1 MYALADCN
9 NFFVSCERVF
19 RPDLWNKPV
28 LVLSGNDGCVV
39 SRSNEVKALGIKMGV
54 PLYQI
59 RDLVE
64 KHHIACFSSNFSLYG
79 DLSARVMSLLRNH
92 TTRFEQY
99 SIDEGFITLD
109 HVSPAERKTY
119 CENLVREIYQG
130 TGIPV
135 SMGIAPSKTLCK
147 VASKYAKKFPGY
159 NGACMIDTD
168 EKRLK
173 ALAKFEIG
181 DVWGVG
187 RQTAAKLAALGIST
201 ALQFAEMSES
211 RVQSLLHKPGLL
223 TWRELH
229 GIDCIDTSEMVSK
242 QSITTSRTFA
252 NPITTLPLMEQQLAN
267 FCDTCARKLRMQ
279 KSLCAQLIVF
289 AYTSRFRTDIEQ
301 CQIVQTVNLSIPTS
315 DTRELLSYMLNA
327 FRPYFREGVQFKKA
341 GVIFSRIVPEGSV
354 VAYLFDERDRT
365 RDACSAPSTR
375 YATRRDATLSC
386 LPPNCLTCPDLSGT
400 FPNPPI
406 HPKSKPH
413 RSINRST
420 KARAT
425 PPNCR
430 RCLQSAYN
438 PRCGL
443 AEEGVESRIF
453 CPPPLVFSRIV
464 RLSPQ
469 AMSKQKETA

>member
-9 NFFVSCERVF
+9 NFFVRCERVF
-19 RPDLWNKPV
+19 RPDLWDKPV

-79 DLSARVMSLLRNH
+79 DLSARVMSLLRKH

-109 HVSPAERKTY
+109 HVPPAERKTY

-173 ALAKFEIG
+173 ALAGFEVG

-354 VAYLFDERDRT
+354 VADLFDERDRT
-365 RDACSAPSTR
+365 RDAALQRTIDKIRDKSGRNAILLATQLPTSKEQAAQVYKSEHQSPR
-375 YATRRDATLSC
+375 YTTELSQV
-386 LPPNCLTCPDLSGT
+386 LT
-400 FPNPPI
+400 I
-406 HPKSKPH
+406 
-413 RSINRST
+413 
-420 KARAT
+420 
-425 PPNCR
+425 
-430 RCLQSAYN
+430 
-438 PRCGL
+438 
-443 AEEGVESRIF
+443 RI
-453 CPPPLVFSRIV
+453 
-464 RLSPQ
+464 
-469 AMSKQKETA
+469 

>member
-19 RPDLWNKPV
+19 RPDLWDKPV
-28 LVLSGNDGCVV
+28 LVLSGNDGCVI

-79 DLSARVMSLLRNH
+79 DLSARVMSLLRKH

-109 HVSPAERKTY
+109 HVPPAERKTY

-173 ALAKFEIG
+173 ALAGFEVG

-211 RVQSLLHKPGLL
+211 HVQSLLNKPGLL

-354 VAYLFDERDRT
+354 VADLFDERDRT
-365 RDACSAPSTR
+365 RDAALQRTIDKIREKAGRNAILLATQLPTSKEQAAQVYKSEHQSPR
-375 YATRRDATLSC
+375 YTTELSQV
-386 LPPNCLTCPDLSGT
+386 LT
-400 FPNPPI
+400 I
-406 HPKSKPH
+406 
-413 RSINRST
+413 
-420 KARAT
+420 
-425 PPNCR
+425 
-430 RCLQSAYN
+430 
-438 PRCGL
+438 
-443 AEEGVESRIF
+443 RI
-453 CPPPLVFSRIV
+453 
-464 RLSPQ
+464 
-469 AMSKQKETA
+469 

>member
-19 RPDLWNKPV
+19 RPDLWDKPV
-28 LVLSGNDGCVV
+28 LVLSGNDGCVI

-211 RVQSLLHKPGLL
+211 LVQSLLHKPGLL

-229 GIDCIDTSEMVSK
+229 GIDCIDTSELVSK

-289 AYTSRFRTDIEQ
+289 AHTSRFRTDIEQ

-354 VAYLFDERDRT
+354 VADLFDERDRT
-365 RDACSAPSTR
+365 RDTALQRTIDKIRDKSGRNAILLATQLPTSKEQAAQVYKSEHQSPR
-375 YATRRDATLSC
+375 YTTELSQV
-386 LPPNCLTCPDLSGT
+386 LT
-400 FPNPPI
+400 I
-406 HPKSKPH
+406 
-413 RSINRST
+413 
-420 KARAT
+420 
-425 PPNCR
+425 
-430 RCLQSAYN
+430 
-438 PRCGL
+438 
-443 AEEGVESRIF
+443 RI
-453 CPPPLVFSRIV
+453 
-464 RLSPQ
+464 
-469 AMSKQKETA
+469 

>member
-19 RPDLWNKPV
+19 RPDLWDKPV

-79 DLSARVMSLLRNH
+79 DLSARVMSLLRKH

-109 HVSPAERKTY
+109 HVPPAERKTY

-289 AYTSRFRTDIEQ
+289 AHTSRFRTDIEQ

-354 VAYLFDERDRT
+354 VADLFDERDRT
-365 RDACSAPSTR
+365 RDAALQRTIDKIRDKAGRNAILLATQLPTSKEQAAQVYKSEHQSPR
-375 YATRRDATLSC
+375 YTTELSQV
-386 LPPNCLTCPDLSGT
+386 LT
-400 FPNPPI
+400 I
-406 HPKSKPH
+406 
-413 RSINRST
+413 
-420 KARAT
+420 
-425 PPNCR
+425 
-430 RCLQSAYN
+430 
-438 PRCGL
+438 
-443 AEEGVESRIF
+443 RI
-453 CPPPLVFSRIV
+453 
-464 RLSPQ
+464 
-469 AMSKQKETA
+469 

>member
-79 DLSARVMSLLRNH
+79 DLSARVMSLLRKH

-229 GIDCIDTSEMVSK
+229 GIDCIDTSELVSK

-354 VAYLFDERDRT
+354 VADLFDERDRT
-365 RDACSAPSTR
+365 RDAALQRTIDKIRDKAGRNAILLATQLPTSKEQAAQVYKSEHQSPR
-375 YATRRDATLSC
+375 YTTELSQV
-386 LPPNCLTCPDLSGT
+386 LT
-400 FPNPPI
+400 I
-406 HPKSKPH
+406 
-413 RSINRST
+413 
-420 KARAT
+420 
-425 PPNCR
+425 
-430 RCLQSAYN
+430 
-438 PRCGL
+438 
-443 AEEGVESRIF
+443 RI
-453 CPPPLVFSRIV
+453 
-464 RLSPQ
+464 
-469 AMSKQKETA
+469 

>member
-19 RPDLWNKPV
+19 RPDLWDKPV
-28 LVLSGNDGCVV
+28 LVMSGNDGCVI
-39 SRSNEVKALGIKMGV
+39 SRSNEVKALGIKMGG

-64 KHHIACFSSNFSLYG
+64 KHHITCFSSNFSLYG
-79 DLSARVMSLLRNH
+79 DLSARVMSLLRKH

-109 HVSPAERKTY
+109 HVPPAERKTY

-211 RVQSLLHKPGLL
+211 RVQSLMHKPGLL

-279 KSLCAQLIVF
+279 KSLCTQLIVF

-315 DTRELLSYMLNA
+315 DTRELLSYMLHA

-354 VAYLFDERDRT
+354 VADLFDERDRT
-365 RDACSAPSTR
+365 RDAALQRTIDKIRDKAGRNAILLATQLPTSKEQAAQVYKSEHQSPR
-375 YATRRDATLSC
+375 YTTELSQV
-386 LPPNCLTCPDLSGT
+386 LT
-400 FPNPPI
+400 I
-406 HPKSKPH
+406 
-413 RSINRST
+413 
-420 KARAT
+420 
-425 PPNCR
+425 
-430 RCLQSAYN
+430 
-438 PRCGL
+438 
-443 AEEGVESRIF
+443 RI
-453 CPPPLVFSRIV
+453 
-464 RLSPQ
+464 
-469 AMSKQKETA
+469 

>member
-19 RPDLWNKPV
+19 RPDLWDKPV

-39 SRSNEVKALGIKMGV
+39 SRSNEVKALGVKMGV

-79 DLSARVMSLLRNH
+79 DLSARVMSLLRKH

-109 HVSPAERKTY
+109 HVPPAERKTY

-181 DVWGVG
+181 DLWGVG

-289 AYTSRFRTDIEQ
+289 AHTSRFRTDIEQ

-354 VAYLFDERDRT
+354 VADLFDERDRT
-365 RDACSAPSTR
+365 RDAALQRTIDKIREKAGRNAILLATQLPTSKEQAAQVYKSEHQSPR
-375 YATRRDATLSC
+375 YTTELSQV
-386 LPPNCLTCPDLSGT
+386 LT
-400 FPNPPI
+400 I
-406 HPKSKPH
+406 
-413 RSINRST
+413 
-420 KARAT
+420 
-425 PPNCR
+425 
-430 RCLQSAYN
+430 
-438 PRCGL
+438 
-443 AEEGVESRIF
+443 RI
-453 CPPPLVFSRIV
+453 
-464 RLSPQ
+464 
-469 AMSKQKETA
+469 

>member
-19 RPDLWNKPV
+19 RPDLWDKPV

-79 DLSARVMSLLRNH
+79 DLSARVMSLLRKH

-109 HVSPAERKTY
+109 HVPPAERKTY

-341 GVIFSRIVPEGSV
+341 GVIFSRIVPEGSRFIGT
-354 VAYLFDERDRT
+354 LFDERDRT
-365 RDACSAPSTR
+365 RDAALQRTIDKIRDKAGRNAILLATQLPTSKEQAAQVYKSEHQSPR
-375 YATRRDATLSC
+375 YTTELSQV
-386 LPPNCLTCPDLSGT
+386 LT
-400 FPNPPI
+400 I
-406 HPKSKPH
+406 
-413 RSINRST
+413 
-420 KARAT
+420 
-425 PPNCR
+425 
-430 RCLQSAYN
+430 
-438 PRCGL
+438 
-443 AEEGVESRIF
+443 RI
-453 CPPPLVFSRIV
+453 
-464 RLSPQ
+464 
-469 AMSKQKETA
+469 

>member
-19 RPDLWNKPV
+19 RPDLWDKPV

-79 DLSARVMSLLRNH
+79 DLSARVMSLLRKH

-109 HVSPAERKTY
+109 HVPPAERKTY

-289 AYTSRFRTDIEQ
+289 AHTSRFRTDIEQ

-354 VAYLFDERDRT
+354 VADLFDERDRT
-365 RDACSAPSTR
+365 RDAALQRTIDKIR
-375 YATRRDATLSC
+375 DKAGRNAILLATQLPTSKEQAAQVYKSEHQSPHYTTELSQV
-386 LPPNCLTCPDLSGT
+386 LT
-400 FPNPPI
+400 I
-406 HPKSKPH
+406 
-413 RSINRST
+413 
-420 KARAT
+420 
-425 PPNCR
+425 
-430 RCLQSAYN
+430 
-438 PRCGL
+438 
-443 AEEGVESRIF
+443 RI
-453 CPPPLVFSRIV
+453 
-464 RLSPQ
+464 
-469 AMSKQKETA
+469 

>member
-19 RPDLWNKPV
+19 RPDLWDKPV

-79 DLSARVMSLLRNH
+79 DLSARVMSLLRKH

-109 HVSPAERKTY
+109 HVPPAERKTY

-223 TWRELH
+223 TWRELR

-289 AYTSRFRTDIEQ
+289 AHTSRFRTDIEQ

-354 VAYLFDERDRT
+354 VADLFDERDRT
-365 RDACSAPSTR
+365 RDAALQRTIDKIREKAGRNAILLATQLPTSKEQAAQVYKSEHQSPR
-375 YATRRDATLSC
+375 YTTELSQV
-386 LPPNCLTCPDLSGT
+386 LT
-400 FPNPPI
+400 I
-406 HPKSKPH
+406 
-413 RSINRST
+413 
-420 KARAT
+420 
-425 PPNCR
+425 
-430 RCLQSAYN
+430 
-438 PRCGL
+438 
-443 AEEGVESRIF
+443 RI
-453 CPPPLVFSRIV
+453 
-464 RLSPQ
+464 
-469 AMSKQKETA
+469 

>member
-19 RPDLWNKPV
+19 RPDLWDKPV
-28 LVLSGNDGCVV
+28 LVLSGNDGCVI

-79 DLSARVMSLLRNH
+79 DLSARVMSLLRKH

-109 HVSPAERKTY
+109 HVPPAERKTY

-147 VASKYAKKFPGY
+147 VASKYAKKYPGY
-159 NGACMIDTD
+159 RGACMIDTD

-289 AYTSRFRTDIEQ
+289 AHTSRFRTDIEQ

-354 VAYLFDERDRT
+354 VADLFDERDRT
-365 RDACSAPSTR
+365 RDAALQRTIDKIRDKSGRNAILL
-375 YATRRDATLSC
+375 ATQLPTSKEQASQVYKSEHQSPCYTTELSQV
-386 LPPNCLTCPDLSGT
+386 LT
-400 FPNPPI
+400 I
-406 HPKSKPH
+406 
-413 RSINRST
+413 
-420 KARAT
+420 
-425 PPNCR
+425 
-430 RCLQSAYN
+430 
-438 PRCGL
+438 
-443 AEEGVESRIF
+443 RI
-453 CPPPLVFSRIV
+453 
-464 RLSPQ
+464 
-469 AMSKQKETA
+469 

>member
-19 RPDLWNKPV
+19 RPDLWDKPV
-28 LVLSGNDGCVV
+28 LVLSGNDGCVI

-79 DLSARVMSLLRNH
+79 DLSARVMSLLRKH

-109 HVSPAERKTY
+109 HVPPAERKTY

-289 AYTSRFRTDIEQ
+289 AHTSRFRTDIEQ
-301 CQIVQTVNLSIPTS
+301 CQIVQTVNLSVPTS

-327 FRPYFREGVQFKKA
+327 FRPMFREGVQFKKA

-354 VAYLFDERDRT
+354 VADLFDERDRT
-365 RDACSAPSTR
+365 RDAALQRTIDKIRDKAGRNAILLATQLPTSKEQAAQVYKSEHQSPR
-375 YATRRDATLSC
+375 YTTELSQV
-386 LPPNCLTCPDLSGT
+386 LT
-400 FPNPPI
+400 I
-406 HPKSKPH
+406 
-413 RSINRST
+413 
-420 KARAT
+420 
-425 PPNCR
+425 
-430 RCLQSAYN
+430 
-438 PRCGL
+438 
-443 AEEGVESRIF
+443 RI
-453 CPPPLVFSRIV
+453 
-464 RLSPQ
+464 
-469 AMSKQKETA
+469 

>member
-19 RPDLWNKPV
+19 RPDLWDKPV
-28 LVLSGNDGCVV
+28 LVLSGNDGCVI

-79 DLSARVMSLLRNH
+79 DLSARVMSLLRKH

-109 HVSPAERKTY
+109 HVPPAERKTY

-289 AYTSRFRTDIEQ
+289 AHTSRFRTDIEQ

-354 VAYLFDERDRT
+354 VADLFDERDRT
-365 RDACSAPSTR
+365 RDAALQRTIDKIRDKSGRNAILL
-375 YATRRDATLSC
+375 ATQLPNLS
-386 LPPNCLTCPDLSGT
+386 
-400 FPNPPI
+400 
-406 HPKSKPH
+406 
-413 RSINRST
+413 RSIGTS
-420 KARAT
+420 KDQAT
-425 PPNCR
+425 QVYKSEH
-430 RCLQSAYN
+430 QS
-438 PRCGL
+438 PRYTTEL
-443 AEEGVESRIF
+443 SQVLTIRI
-453 CPPPLVFSRIV
+453 
-464 RLSPQ
+464 
-469 AMSKQKETA
+469 

>member
-19 RPDLWNKPV
+19 RPDLWDKPV

-229 GIDCIDTSEMVSK
+229 GIDCIDTSELVSK

-267 FCDTCARKLRMQ
+267 FCDACARKLRVQ
-279 KSLCAQLIVF
+279 QSLCSQLIVF
-289 AYTSRFRTDIEQ
+289 AHTSRFRTDIEQ

-354 VAYLFDERDRT
+354 VADLFDERDRT
-365 RDACSAPSTR
+365 RDAALQRTIDKIRDKAGRNAILLATQLPTSKEQAAQVYKSEHQSPR
-375 YATRRDATLSC
+375 YTTELSQV
-386 LPPNCLTCPDLSGT
+386 LT
-400 FPNPPI
+400 I
-406 HPKSKPH
+406 
-413 RSINRST
+413 
-420 KARAT
+420 
-425 PPNCR
+425 
-430 RCLQSAYN
+430 
-438 PRCGL
+438 
-443 AEEGVESRIF
+443 RI
-453 CPPPLVFSRIV
+453 
-464 RLSPQ
+464 
-469 AMSKQKETA
+469 

>member
-19 RPDLWNKPV
+19 RPDLWDKPV

-79 DLSARVMSLLRNH
+79 DLSARVMSLLRKH

-109 HVSPAERKTY
+109 HVPPAERKTY

-289 AYTSRFRTDIEQ
+289 AHTSRFRTDIEQ

-354 VAYLFDERDRT
+354 VADLFDERDRT
-365 RDACSAPSTR
+365 RDAALQRTLDKIRDKAGRNAILLATQLPTSKEQAAQVYKSAHQRPR
-375 YATRRDATLSC
+375 YTTELSQV
-386 LPPNCLTCPDLSGT
+386 LT
-400 FPNPPI
+400 I
-406 HPKSKPH
+406 
-413 RSINRST
+413 
-420 KARAT
+420 
-425 PPNCR
+425 
-430 RCLQSAYN
+430 
-438 PRCGL
+438 
-443 AEEGVESRIF
+443 RI
-453 CPPPLVFSRIV
+453 
-464 RLSPQ
+464 
-469 AMSKQKETA
+469 

>member
-289 AYTSRFRTDIEQ
+289 AHTSRFRTDIEQ

-354 VAYLFDERDRT
+354 VADLFDERDRT
-365 RDACSAPSTR
+365 RDAALQRTIDKIRDKSGRNAILLATQLPTSKEQAAQVYKSEHQSPR
-375 YATRRDATLSC
+375 YTTELSQV
-386 LPPNCLTCPDLSGT
+386 LT
-400 FPNPPI
+400 I
-406 HPKSKPH
+406 
-413 RSINRST
+413 
-420 KARAT
+420 
-425 PPNCR
+425 
-430 RCLQSAYN
+430 
-438 PRCGL
+438 
-443 AEEGVESRIF
+443 RI
-453 CPPPLVFSRIV
+453 
-464 RLSPQ
+464 
-469 AMSKQKETA
+469 